1 MKLEVG
7 GPLRD
12 AHINPKAHYLD
23 YFAKAWTPDKTQK
36 KNDIRGNCDRRD
48 KIQFHG
54 PFVTIHP
61 RRTYSPSPKVGWKKN
76 QRYNNNL
83 YHLKV
88 VTSFP
93 TVNVTF
99 LKKNFGSKNGEKKC

>member
-1 MKLEVG
+1 METVTSEIRVEVR

-23 YFAKAWTPDKTQK
+23 YFAKAWTPEKTQK

-61 RRTYSPSPKVGWKKN
+61 RRTYSPSPKVGWGGWGGYDLTRLRKRLN
-76 QRYNNNL
+76 
-83 YHLKV
+83 
-88 VTSFP
+88 
-93 TVNVTF
+93 
-99 LKKNFGSKNGEKKC
+99 